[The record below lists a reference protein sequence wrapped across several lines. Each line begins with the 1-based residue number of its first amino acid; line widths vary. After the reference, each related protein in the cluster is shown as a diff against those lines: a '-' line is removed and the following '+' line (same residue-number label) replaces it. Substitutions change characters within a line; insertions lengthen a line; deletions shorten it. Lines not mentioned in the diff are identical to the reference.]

1 METDGTYESRDTR
14 GSAVPRPAG
23 PPVPPG
29 PPPRGSAGQPSWG
42 PAGPPSPGSAG
53 QPSRGSAASPPPRPA
68 GPPPQGAVASPP
80 PRPAVSPPPAHVSA
94 RVGVAEWLRIP
105 RPAAAPGIW
114 RLGHR
119 ERPEREPDLVPGR
132 QLITGAFVAYL
143 CGWLLWSLLWN
154 GYLEGWW
161 IFVNDWWL
169 LPMLWLVPSEWRN
182 PTHPDVELYVGASY
196 LWYGILLTLFAVGF
210 GRVGNWRDIWQRYG
224 VPIWPLFVLL
234 PGVWREMPRTVTW
247 LTWVSSLYYVLLA
260 ASLVAA
266 VCRVGSWPPVR
277 RRLERG
283 SATGAPPPP
292 APAADPAEWPDLRD
306 AGVAEAAARLAEA
319 TRQGVLGDV
328 DYARIRRAWQGVRTR
343 PERLAAFTE
352 AVRARGAAA
361 CGHPSGLR
369 DLPVRTATHDL
380 ATGQVL
386 IGTAADHPR
395 NPYARRTTGVALEP
409 ALLGTSLLAVGP
421 AGAGKTARLVRPVVE
436 SLCLQALAN
445 RAAVVAVTAQGPALG
460 PDEAFDVVVSVGRP
474 RSTHDLD
481 LYGGA
486 DDPDEAA
493 RILAE
498 ALVGDLVA
506 DNRRAATAVAQLIGP
521 FLAAYGRFP
530 GVPELRELL
539 VGTPEALAALR
550 AAVAGDAAQLRELD
564 ARQRQAERGDEVGVL
579 LAERIAF
586 LDRPAFAGFFRTAGG
601 THTGADAAENA
612 GRDAGTDRRL
622 GEERERPQFSLRA
635 VEHPLRVRVDLPERG
650 HAEASRIVSRL
661 LLAQF
666 AEAALGRRDRSL
678 FACLVL
684 DDATYTVTGDSVRA
698 LQRLRSANAGV
709 VLALR
714 SLEDV
719 PEALRG
725 PLLGAVGCRMAFAGI
740 APWDG
745 GRFAEAWGTEW
756 VQTRDVTN
764 RQIISD
770 EPLTKALHF
779 MRRLVTGKAATA
791 EAVTVREVER
801 ERWSA
806 SDLAHAVPAGHAVL
820 SVTHVRGEHAPPL
833 LVDLWS

>member
-1 METDGTYESRDTR
+1 MPLH
-14 GSAVPRPAG
+14 APAT
-23 PPVPPG
+23 
-29 PPPRGSAGQPSWG
+29 
-42 PAGPPSPGSAG
+42 
-53 QPSRGSAASPPPRPA
+53 
-68 GPPPQGAVASPP
+68 
-80 PRPAVSPPPAHVSA
+80 RPAVAD
-94 RVGVAEWLRIP
+94 WLRVP
-105 RPAAAPGIW
+105 RPAAAPGVW

-119 ERPEREPDLVPGR
+119 ERPAEEPDLVPGR
-132 QLITGAFVAYL
+132 QLLTGAFIAYL
-143 CGWLLWSLLWN
+143 CGWLLWSLLFN

-161 IFVNDWWL
+161 IFVDDWWL
-169 LPMLWLVPSEWRN
+169 LPMTLLVPDSWQSVHS
-182 PTHPDVELYVGASY
+182 PQIQLFVAATY
-196 LWYGILLTLFAVGF
+196 LWDAIVLSLLSVGF
-210 GRVGNWRDIWQRYG
+210 GRVGNWREVWQRYG
-224 VPIWPLFVLL
+224 VPLWPLFVLVQ
-234 PGVWREMPRTVTW
+234 GVWHEMPRDRETW
-247 LTWVSSLYYVLLA
+247 LTWTSNLYYVLLA
-260 ASLVAA
+260 VAVAA
-266 VCRVGSWPPVR
+266 AVTRIGTWPAVR
-277 RRLERG
+277 RRLG
-283 SATGAPPPP
+283 T
-292 APAADPAEWPDLRD
+292 ADPA
-306 AGVAEAAARLAEA
+306 AEAAAPPTADPVEWPELREAGLTEAAGTLADA
-319 TRQGVLGDV
+319 TRRGALGDV

-343 PERLAAFTE
+343 PERLAAFDD
-352 AVRARGAAA
+352 AVRTRGAAA
-361 CGHPSGLR
+361 CAHPSGLR

-380 ATGQVL
+380 ATAQVR

-409 ALLGTSLLAVGP
+409 GLLGTSLLAVGP
-421 AGAGKTARLVRPVVE
+421 AGSGKTVRLVRPVVE

-445 RAAVVAVTAQGPALG
+445 RAAVVAVTAHGTALG
-460 PDEAFDVVVSVGRP
+460 PDDSFDVVVSVGRAD
-474 RSTHDLD
+474 STHDLD

-506 DNRRAATAVAQLIGP
+506 DSRRAATALAQLLGP
-521 FLAAYGRFP
+521 FHSAYRRFP
-530 GVPELRELL
+530 AVPELRELL
-539 VGTPEALAALR
+539 AGTPEATAALR
-550 AAVAGDAAQLRELD
+550 RAVAGDPAQLRELD
-564 ARQRQAERGDEVGVL
+564 ARARQAERADDVGVL

-586 LDRPAFAGFFRTAGG
+586 LDRPAFARFFRTE
-601 THTGADAAENA
+601 AE
-612 GRDAGTDRRL
+612 GPQR
-622 GEERERPQFSLRA
+622 QFSLRA

-666 AEAALGRRDRSL
+666 AEAALARRDRSL

-684 DDATYTVTGDSVRA
+684 DDASYTVTADSVRA
-698 LQRLRSANAGV
+698 VQRLRSANAGV

-719 PEALRG
+719 PETLRG

-740 APWDG
+740 AHWDG
-745 GRFAEAWGTEW
+745 GRFAETWGTEW

-779 MRRLVTGKAATA
+779 MRRVVTGKAATA

-820 SVTHVRGEHAPPL
+820 SLTDVRGEHTPPL
-833 LVDLWS
+833 LVDLRS

>member
-1 METDGTYESRDTR
+1 MGI
-14 GSAVPRPAG
+14 
-23 PPVPPG
+23 
-29 PPPRGSAGQPSWG
+29 
-42 PAGPPSPGSAG
+42 
-53 QPSRGSAASPPPRPA
+53 
-68 GPPPQGAVASPP
+68 
-80 PRPAVSPPPAHVSA
+80 
-94 RVGVAEWLRIP
+94 AEWLRIP
-105 RPAAAPGIW
+105 RPAAAVGVW

-119 ERPEREPDLVPGR
+119 ERPEQEPDMVAGR
-132 QLITGAFVAYL
+132 QLITGALVAYL

-154 GYLEGWW
+154 GYLEGGW
-161 IFVNDWWL
+161 IFVDNWWQ
-169 LPMLWLVPSEWRN
+169 LPMLWLVPAEWRN
-182 PTHPDVELYVGASY
+182 PQSSDLEFYLAAQF
-196 LWYGILLTLFAVGF
+196 LWYGVILALLSLGF
-210 GRVGNWRDIWQRYG
+210 GRVGNWREIWQRYG
-224 VPIWPLFVLL
+224 VPVWPVFVLL

-247 LTWVSSLYYVLLA
+247 ITWVSNVYYVLLIA
-260 ASLVAA
+260 ALVAA
-266 VCRVGSWPPVR
+266 IGRVGVWPPVR
-277 RRLERG
+277 RRRGAGG
-283 SATGAPPPP
+283 SAATTPTRP
-292 APAADPAEWPDLRD
+292 ASSSVDPVAWPELRD
-306 AGVAEAAARLAEA
+306 AGLAETAAQLAEA

-352 AVRARGAAA
+352 AVRSRGAAA

-380 ATGQVL
+380 ATEQVL
-386 IGTAADHPR
+386 VGTVADHPR

-409 ALLGTSLLAVGP
+409 GLLGTSLLAVGP
-421 AGAGKTARLVRPVVE
+421 AGAGKTVRLVRPVVE

-445 RAAVVAVTAQGPALG
+445 RAVVVAVTSHGASVG
-460 PDEAFDVVVSVGRP
+460 PDGAFDVVVSIGRP
-474 RSTHDLD
+474 ESTHDLD

-498 ALVGDLVA
+498 GLVGDLVP
-506 DNRRAATAVAQLIGP
+506 DSRRAATALAQLIGP

-539 VGTPEALAALR
+539 GGTPGALAALR
-550 AAVAGDAAQLRELD
+550 EAVAGDPAQLRELD

-586 LDRPAFAGFFRTAGG
+586 LDRPAFARFFRT
-601 THTGADAAENA
+601 E
-612 GRDAGTDRRL
+612 RSE
-622 GEERERPQFSLRA
+622 GEGPQFSLRA
-635 VEHPLRVRVDLPERG
+635 VEHPLRVRVDLPQRG

-666 AEAALGRRDRSL
+666 AEAALARRDRSL

-684 DDATYTVTGDSVRA
+684 DDATYTVTGESVRA

-709 VLALR
+709 LLALR

-725 PLLGAVGCRMAFAGI
+725 PLLGAVGCRMAFSGI

-745 GRFAEAWGTEW
+745 GRFAETWGTEW

-779 MRRLVTGKAATA
+779 MRRLVTGKATTA

-801 ERWSA
+801 QRWSA
-806 SDLAHAVPAGHAVL
+806 SDLAHDVPAGHAVL
-820 SVTHVRGEHAPPL
+820 SLTHVRGEHTPPL
-833 LVDLWS
+833 LVDLRG

>member
-1 METDGTYESRDTR
+1 METEGTYESRDTR
-14 GSAVPRPAG
+14 GNAVPRPAG
-23 PPVPPG
+23 PPVPSGGPAPTPSSTPAAAPTPSAAPTPTPTPTPTPAPAPG
-29 PPPRGSAGQPSWG
+29 QGPVVPPPPTHAPT
-42 PAGPPSPGSAG
+42 
-53 QPSRGSAASPPPRPA
+53 
-68 GPPPQGAVASPP
+68 
-80 PRPAVSPPPAHVSA
+80 

-105 RPAAAPGIW
+105 RPAAEPGIW

-119 ERPEREPDLVPGR
+119 PRPQEEPDQVPGR
-132 QLITGAFVAYL
+132 QLVGGAFVAYL
-143 CGWLLWSLLWN
+143 CGWLLWSLLRN

-161 IFVNDWWL
+161 IFVDNWWL
-169 LPMLWLVPSEWRN
+169 LPMLWLVPDEWRQSTN
-182 PTHPDVELYVGASY
+182 PQFELYVSATY
-196 LWYGILLTLFAVGF
+196 LWYAVVLGLIAVGF
-210 GRVGNWRDIWQRYG
+210 GRVGNWREVWHRYG
-224 VPIWPLFVLL
+224 VPVWPLFVLV

-247 LTWVSSLYYVLLA
+247 LMWVSNVYYVLLA
-260 ASLVAA
+260 VAVAA
-266 VCRVGSWPPVR
+266 AVGRVGTWPVVR
-277 RRLERG
+277 RRLG
-283 SATGAPPPP
+283 LTTDTPPPPP
-292 APAADPAEWPDLRD
+292 AGAPSDPAEWPELRD
-306 AGVAEAAARLAEA
+306 AGLTESAAQLAEA
-319 TRQGVLGDV
+319 TRHGVLGDV

-352 AVRARGAAA
+352 AVRTRGAAA

-380 ATGQVL
+380 ATGQVR

-409 ALLGTSLLAVGP
+409 GLLGTSLLAVGP
-421 AGAGKTARLVRPVVE
+421 AGSGKTTRLVRPVVE

-445 RAAVVAVTAQGPALG
+445 RAAVVAVTSHGTPVG

-474 RSTHDLD
+474 DSTHDLD

-506 DNRRAATAVAQLIGP
+506 DSRRAATALAQLVGP
-521 FLAAYGRFP
+521 FRAAYGRFP

-539 VGTPEALAALR
+539 GGTPEALDALR
-550 AAVAGDAAQLRELD
+550 TAVAGDPAQLRELD
-564 ARQRQAERGDEVGVL
+564 ARQRQADRQTGSDDIGVL

-586 LDRPAFAGFFRTAGG
+586 LDRPAFAHFFRT
-601 THTGADAAENA
+601 D
-612 GRDAGTDRRL
+612 
-622 GEERERPQFSLRA
+622 GEERQFSLRA

-666 AEAALGRRDRSL
+666 AEAALARRDRSL

-698 LQRLRSANAGV
+698 VQRLRSANAGV
-709 VLALR
+709 VLTLR
-714 SLEDV
+714 GLEDV

-745 GRFAEAWGTEW
+745 GRFAETWGTEW

-791 EAVTVREVER
+791 QAVTVREVER

-820 SVTHVRGEHAPPL
+820 SLTHVRGEHTPPL
-833 LVDLWS
+833 LVDLRS